1 MFKRIFDIFF
11 SLLGLL
17 ILSPLFIIITIVII
31 LDSSG
36 KVFYK
41 QIRVGKNNKD
51 FLLIKFRTM
60 HSNAEKSGLLT
71 IGDSDKRVTKAGR
84 SLRKYKLDEL
94 PQLFN
99 VLAGKM
105 SIVGPRPEVRKY
117 VDKYTQEQL
126 QVLKIKP
133 GLTDYASLKY
143 INESAILAQAE
154 EPEKEYINVIMPEKL
169 RLNIKYINEMNIIT
183 DIRIIFRTLFRI
195 L

>member
-71 IGDSDKRVTKAGR
+71 IGD
-84 SLRKYKLDEL
+84 
-94 PQLFN
+94 
-99 VLAGKM
+99 
-105 SIVGPRPEVRKY
+105 
-117 VDKYTQEQL
+117 
-126 QVLKIKP
+126 
-133 GLTDYASLKY
+133 
-143 INESAILAQAE
+143 
-154 EPEKEYINVIMPEKL
+154 
-169 RLNIKYINEMNIIT
+169 
-183 DIRIIFRTLFRI
+183 
-195 L
+195 